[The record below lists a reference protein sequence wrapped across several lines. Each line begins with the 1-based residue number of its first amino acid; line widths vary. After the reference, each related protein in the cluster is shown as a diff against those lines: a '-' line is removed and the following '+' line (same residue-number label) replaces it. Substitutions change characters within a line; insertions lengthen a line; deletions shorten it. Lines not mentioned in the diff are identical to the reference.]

1 MTLSAGGAPSILVRD
16 IGTANAVQGQQA
28 FGSTIQ
34 GGYLTSSLPNI
45 VLMQA
50 GDGFSSFSLSEIIN
64 AIRYGTF
71 TPNRFYLGSSQVSK
85 IYLGT
90 SIIYSLN

>member
-16 IGTANAVQGQQA
+16 VGIANAVQGQQA
-28 FGSTIQ
+28 FDSLIQ
-34 GGYLTSSLPNI
+34 GGYLSLSLPNA

-50 GDGFSSFSLSEIIN
+50 GDGFSLFSISEIIN
-64 AIRYGTF
+64 AIRYGAF
-71 TPNRFYLGSSQVSK
+71 TPNKFYLGSSQVSK

-90 SIIYSLN
+90 SLIYSI